1 MGPLAGVASGFL
13 GEALGVGF
21 CVKKLEIL
29 GCFRFRDGEG
39 AEDCDDWGAILRVVG
54 LLPPQVCGAAV
65 G

>member
-1 MGPLAGVASGFL
+1 
-13 GEALGVGF
+13 
-21 CVKKLEIL
+21 VKKLEIL